1 MPLGA
6 WLRKDISPV
15 KDILL
20 SDTARQR
27 NLLNMPVIE
36 KLIAEH
42 ESGKRDHNRQ
52 LWTLLTLEQWQR
64 SFIDDFQL
72 GQSHMKP

>member
-1 MPLGA
+1 
-6 WLRKDISPV
+6 V

-27 NLLNMPVIE
+27 NLLNMPVVE
-36 KLIAEH
+36 RLIVEH

-52 LWTLLTLEQWQR
+52 LWTLLTLEQWHR
-64 SFIDDFQL
+64 SFIDDFAAN
-72 GQSHMKP
+72 